1 MNGFPTTRVYPR
13 TMHGAN
19 GAFPRSAEYAAALI
33 VQTRRV
39 PRIPWLLA
47 VALVLILAGLLTK
60 VAS

>member
-1 MNGFPTTRVYPR
+1 
-13 TMHGAN
+13 MHGAN

-33 VQTRRV
+33 VQTRRA

-47 VALVLILAGLLTK
+47 VAVAIIVAGLLAK